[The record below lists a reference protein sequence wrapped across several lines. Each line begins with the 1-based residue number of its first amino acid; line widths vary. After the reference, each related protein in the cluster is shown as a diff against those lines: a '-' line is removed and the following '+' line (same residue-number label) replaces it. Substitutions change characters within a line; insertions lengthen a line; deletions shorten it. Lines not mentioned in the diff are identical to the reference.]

1 MRKNSIFVNKKR
13 KLKKNKMGTF
23 QGQCLVVLM
32 RYDAL
37 LYILLQKPR
46 KVCKIVDGYQKTC
59 LSGLIHRIHIERY
72 FQFKFDQII
81 LFNSVFNDELE
92 NNPLKKTYSHISNR
106 KF

>member
-46 KVCKIVDGYQKTC
+46 KVCKIVDGYQKNMSQWSYSSDPYRTILPVQIKTFTRFLHYVHLTC
-59 LSGLIHRIHIERY
+59 TIYKCHDCLMKS
-72 FQFKFDQII
+72 
-81 LFNSVFNDELE
+81 
-92 NNPLKKTYSHISNR
+92 SNINY
-106 KF
+106 